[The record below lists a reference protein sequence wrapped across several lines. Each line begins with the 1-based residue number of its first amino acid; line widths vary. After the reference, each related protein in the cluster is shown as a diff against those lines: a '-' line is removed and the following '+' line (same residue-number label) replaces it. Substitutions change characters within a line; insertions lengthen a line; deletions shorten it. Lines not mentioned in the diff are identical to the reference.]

1 MFIICLYYVV
11 VLLII
16 SSIGSGSQFMGTIDG
31 INKLLNQEL
40 RFQRFA
46 SFAVIFFSC
55 FLFEFI
61 LQVFC
66 LCFVITDS
74 CDFGI
79 TNPYKPFSSKLLWS
93 WHFIKRWKSKGYI
106 SSLLFICPPF
116 LSPPFFTLFPSQLN
130 SPFSLIICVA
140 PESFYRLIF
149 PRALSPFLSSRSLSS
164 FLISSV
170 TSTCMLKSKD
180 LKLVSTNRNEYAD
193 ISIHGSGLSS
203 LHMFSSSLYLPINI
217 TI

>member
-1 MFIICLYYVV
+1 MILGKGTIKSYNATPINIYNHRCIHTCIMFIICLYYVV

-40 RFQRFA
+40 RFKRFA

-66 LCFVITDS
+66 LCFVIMDS

-116 LSPPFFTLFPSQLN
+116 LSPLFFYPLSLPAKL
-130 SPFSLIICVA
+130 PIFSYYFCSTWII
-140 PESFYRLIF
+140 
-149 PRALSPFLSSRSLSS
+149 LSPY
-164 FLISSV
+164 I
-170 TSTCMLKSKD
+170 
-180 LKLVSTNRNEYAD
+180 
-193 ISIHGSGLSS
+193 
-203 LHMFSSSLYLPINI
+203 P
-217 TI
+217 